1 MCNHTQPAPTG
12 ETGNPLTRRRIH
24 FLDEVRGLDIL
35 LMVIYH
41 VFYMAGWVFNLSWG
55 RTLFLFF
62 RPVAPFFAGIFVF
75 LCGISCHLS
84 HNNWKRGGMLAL
96 IAIGISLVMGLADFL
111 NLLPGQMI
119 WFGILHF
126 LATAILLFTLF
137 RPLLSKIPPL
147 AGLLVCA
154 FLFLIT
160 WNLPFHQGSTIGIPG
175 VWEWKIPDSL
185 IAMPALYPLG
195 IGYGVGADY
204 FPLFPWIFC
213 FLCGSFIGVWAEQD
227 RFPQWMYRRRVP
239 FFSFLGKMTLP
250 IYVVHQPLAYVLCWI
265 GVAVAGWITG

>member
-12 ETGNPLTRRRIH
+12 ENGKPLTRRRIH

-55 RTLFLFF
+55 RTLFFFF

-96 IAIGISLVMGLADFL
+96 IAIGISLVMWLADFL

-126 LATAILLFTLF
+126 LATAILLFALF

>member
-12 ETGNPLTRRRIH
+12 ETGKPLTRRRIH

-62 RPVAPFFAGIFVF
+62 RPVAPFFAGVFVF

-84 HNNWKRGGMLAL
+84 HNNWKRGGILAL
-96 IAIGISLVMGLADFL
+96 IAIGISLVMWLADFL

-126 LATAILLFTLF
+126 LATAILLFALL

>member
-96 IAIGISLVMGLADFL
+96 IAIGVFISSLTESQVIAAVASFAVMMGLMLIDTLSSVMPTQFL
-111 NLLPGQMI
+111 QDLVYGLSFYTRYAN
-119 WFGILHF
+119 
-126 LATAILLFTLF
+126 FTL
-137 RPLLSKIPPL
+137 
-147 AGLLVCA
+147 GLLNIADVIF
-154 FLFLIT
+154 FLSVS
-160 WNLPFHQGSTIGIPG
+160 G
-175 VWEWKIPDSL
+175 
-185 IAMPALYPLG
+185 
-195 IGYGVGADY
+195 
-204 FPLFPWIFC
+204 LFIF
-213 FLCGSFIGVWAEQD
+213 FTV
-227 RFPQWMYRRRVP
+227 RVLEKKRW
-239 FFSFLGKMTLP
+239 S
-250 IYVVHQPLAYVLCWI
+250 
-265 GVAVAGWITG
+265 

>member
-12 ETGNPLTRRRIH
+12 ENGKPLTRRRIH

-96 IAIGISLVMGLADFL
+96 IAIGISLVMWLADFL

-126 LATAILLFTLF
+126 LATAILLFALF

-175 VWEWKIPDSL
+175 
-185 IAMPALYPLG
+185 
-195 IGYGVGADY
+195 GVGMED
-204 FPLFPWIFC
+204 P
-213 FLCGSFIGVWAEQD
+213 
-227 RFPQWMYRRRVP
+227 
-239 FFSFLGKMTLP
+239 
-250 IYVVHQPLAYVLCWI
+250 
-265 GVAVAGWITG
+265 

>member
-12 ETGNPLTRRRIH
+12 ENGKPLTRRRIH

-96 IAIGISLVMGLADFL
+96 IAIGISLVMWLADFL

-126 LATAILLFTLF
+126 LATAILLFALF